1 MQLPLFNDTQAL
13 KMLKSRSLEQIHQ
26 KHLNV
31 AQNYDAL
38 AGIPKKLLNMWH

>member
-1 MQLPLFNDTQAL
+1 MQLPLINHTQAL

-26 KHLNV
+26 KHLNI
-31 AQNYDAL
+31 AQNIDAL